1 MNAAA
6 PDTSLHYLEQFTRS
20 KVQLPG
26 HQLPWLAA
34 WREKAMRDFVASG
47 LPTLR
52 DEDWK
57 YTSVAAIEKHRFAL
71 ASGRTGSAIADQT
84 VVPLPITTSARPV
97 VPSDSPETPLATLAA
112 ALALPGTRRL
122 VFVDGRYEA
131 ALSSSD
137 ELQEGVVIASLADML
152 EREPQAVEA
161 ALAGPARNAGGSTGF
176 AALNAACLSDGAYI
190 QLAAGMA
197 LAEPIH
203 LLFIA
208 RTPELAVHTR
218 NLVVT
223 AHDSRA
229 SIIEQHVALADAE
242 SGAPI
247 TYLTNVITDLALGRG
262 AHIEHYKVQDES
274 TRAFHIAAINADLA
288 RDAHL
293 LSASFAFGGA
303 LARADIHVALDGE
316 GAECVLDGLYVG
328 DGRQHVDHHTRIDHN
343 RPRGT
348 SRELYKGVL
357 GGAAR
362 GVFNGKV
369 IVHPGAQKSDAAQ
382 TNRNLL
388 LSPLAEIDTKPQL
401 EIWADDVKCNHG
413 ATVGQLDADQIFYLR
428 ARGIDEAAARAV
440 LTHAFAAEML
450 DRVPL
455 PALREYLDA
464 LLRERLPIPR
474 EARP

>member
-1 MNAAA
+1 MNAVT
-6 PDTSLHYLEQFTRS
+6 PDTSLHYLEQYTRG
-20 KVQLPG
+20 KKQLPG
-26 HQLPWLAA
+26 HSLPWLGA
-34 WREKAMRDFVASG
+34 WREKAMRDFVAGG
-47 LPTLR
+47 LPSLR

-57 YTSVAAIEKHRFAL
+57 YTSLAAIERHRFAL
-71 ASGRTGSAIADQT
+71 ASGHAGGAIDEQT
-84 VVPLPITTSARPV
+84 VVPMPIGRLAKAPDESPV
-97 VPSDSPETPLATLAA
+97 ATLAA

-122 VFVDGRYEA
+122 VFVDGRHEA
-131 ALSSSD
+131 ALSSRG
-137 ELQEGVVIASLADML
+137 ELPEGVVVESMADML

-161 ALAGPARNAGGSTGF
+161 ALIDPAKGAVGRNGF

-190 QLAAGMA
+190 QLADGAA

-208 RTPELAVHTR
+208 RTPELAIHTR
-218 NLVVT
+218 NLIVA

-229 SIIEQHVALADAE
+229 VIIEHHVALADPAG
-242 SGAPI
+242 SGAPA
-247 TYLTNVITDLALGRG
+247 YLTNVVTDLALGRG

-274 TRAFHIAAINADLA
+274 TRAFHIAEVAAALA
-288 RDAHL
+288 RDAHF
-293 LSASFAFGGA
+293 LSASFAFGGSI
-303 LARADIHVALDGE
+303 ARADIRVALNGE
-316 GAECVLDGLYVG
+316 GAECTLDGLYVG

-369 IVHPGAQKSDAAQ
+369 FVHPGAQKSDAAQ

-455 PALREYLDA
+455 PALREYLDT
-464 LLRERLPIPR
+464 LLRERLPIPK